1 MSYLTKQ
8 QELENKSHPPVSVK
22 QRQSRDKQKKNGKFV
37 ANTLGKTKQNILI
50 TGCSMITMR
59 DSLTR
64 KKYQLCST
72 FTTSLTF
79 LNFQNYPKHS
89 LTYQTNP
96 NFRRNSISSLPNK
109 KSLSLMAIHW
119 NSLNTSGNSSLPYS
133 T

>member
-22 QRQSRDKQKKNGKFV
+22 QRQSRDEQKKKWKIWK
-37 ANTLGKTKQNILI
+37 KTKQNILI

-59 DSLTR
+59 DFITR
-64 KKYQLCST
+64 KKYQLSST

-79 LNFQNYPKHS
+79 LNFQNYLKHS

-109 KSLSLMAIHW
+109 KSLGLMAIHW
-119 NSLNTSGNSSLPYS
+119 NSLNASGNSSLPYS